1 MSEEQKHYGK
11 KLESSADHAKKA
23 LDAATEA
30 TRAVGDTVRKQA
42 QSAYDAGKEHITA
55 AAKDLSD
62 AAAGGY
68 DDLRSQARAKADEYR
83 GRAQSAW
90 DDASSCAHTYQ
101 DQTEDYIRGNP
112 LQAIGIALGVGFLLG
127 IIFRR

>member
-1 MSEEQKHYGK
+1 MSDESKTYGK

-42 QSAYDAGKEHITA
+42 QSAYDAGKEHIGA
-55 AAKDLSD
+55 AAKDLGD
-62 AAAGGY
+62 AAASGY
-68 DDLRSQARAKADEYR
+68 GDLRHQARAKADEYR
-83 GRAQSAW
+83 NRAQSAW
-90 DDASSCAHTYQ
+90 DDASSCAHSCQ
-101 DQTEDYIRGNP
+101 DQTEDYIRENP
-112 LQAIGIALGVGFLLG
+112 LQSIGIALGIGFVLG